1 MSKAG
6 SALDWIQSPKPFEWI
21 PVHIKDGFGKVLPVF
36 TRSFSFCFP
45 PRFLTCTKYTFET
58 RNPFPFLSKPDKNSS
73 RNRKTFGL
81 RSRMHLTVC
90 PLQTSRNTG
99 TGVQK
104 LPQLENET
112 V

>member
-45 PRFLTCTKYTFET
+45 PIFLTHTNILLKSEILSLSCQNWIKTVPET
-58 RNPFPFLSKPDKNSS
+58 ERHL
-73 RNRKTFGL
+73 GL
-81 RSRMHLTVC
+81 GPGC
-90 PLQTSRNTG
+90 I
-99 TGVQK
+99 
-104 LPQLENET
+104 
-112 V
+112 